1 MAEAQQTQYPL
12 ASLQTISQAR
22 AALEARLVGIDND
35 LELTQ
40 AIGLLFVKRQ
50 KDLSDAFSQLQALD
64 QQQYQQPHET
74 LPPLLREQLAMIDK
88 EFQEGQ
94 NGVLGLKGLI
104 DAQLP
109 SIEVEPPNEAPR
121 SGNGPVLAPSALP
134 SSSVLPAQTITKPR
148 RHKVVVPS
156 APSFNDPAFPV
167 QIQEELLNQVR
178 YWTSQAEMKEKLNQE
193 YDLKI
198 TEQER
203 IIDALNKQ
211 RRIREENDERQKED
225 QWNLELLNQELRAQ
239 SQDLQ
244 NQLSR
249 ALHEN
254 AKIQRSLATAS
265 EQVEQLKDKEEKA
278 AGQLELT
285 KSRHEQDMATMRKH
299 TTNIQREKSDLMKK
313 VEDLNATLT
322 IQQQKLAKKATL
334 EAIALAQ
341 ERELEEREKEE
352 RAIEAPIL
360 IQAPPRILSNDE
372 LAPSAVPSSS
382 SEPKMASLARET
394 SFAHQQSI
402 ISELQS
408 KLSKEIS
415 EKENLAEAKEQL
427 LSEKE
432 ELVKMLADREET
444 IETMRMESAIP
455 NIVEPTLPLSSKSS
469 IESREQ
475 TSETLEEQ
483 DEYDYQGVHGLNA
496 QLTRRYSN
504 TMLDT
509 PIVVGGLF
517 AELAQA
523 NTSEPKDATEYKD
536 QEVMTEPIESWIHT
550 LPGFAPV
557 VAPTEVS
564 DASTQDGGKKTVE
577 SIAVGTESSMD
588 ITTSVAP
595 KTSETPKEVV
605 DNVTSTADHADMVKP
620 SPQVVTVDN
629 STSTADL
636 VAAAELAVKIATE
649 AATQAAAKEAAA
661 KATADAVA
669 KAASEAAVAKTVSEA
684 AVAKAVSEAAAA
696 KAVSE
701 AAVAKAISEAAA
713 AKAASEA
720 AVAKAVSE
728 AAVEAAKPSV
738 QLIDN
743 ATSTDPI
750 EAAKPS
756 IQLIDNATSTDPIE
770 AAKPS
775 IQLIDSATSTDHVEV
790 AKPFTQLIDSSTSTD
805 HVEAAKPSI
814 QLIDSATSTDQI
826 AAADASTATDP
837 VSFKSTSVKEK
848 ASMTTRSS
856 QLADINTGIPGS
868 KSRSL
873 ESVSVNTPTVAELEV
888 ASIHLAEITGRI
900 QNIAQDKTS
909 EPESVERILPIAHGK
924 DLDFDGEAPIP
935 RTTNSEIA
943 MDDERRHTCDLSQ
956 TMLRSSSA
964 SATLADSAIP
974 PVPAIPKDYYT
985 TTVTR
990 PANPAADGPEFR
1002 VSFGS
1007 AFGDSTMDTLPY
1019 SSATAESIR
1028 MRTDIDYESEL
1039 EEYSLEQ
1046 SQEVPQGILSPGRPS
1061 TGPPSSLLALA
1072 AARSS
1077 MGSEL
1082 ADMAHDHYPTNGI
1095 IHRQYLDST
1104 SMLDSPKAESMHQDR
1119 LLSSSSPPLTSSVMS
1134 HSSTG
1139 HMMPTGAAVISS
1151 TTRTAYTFN
1160 QSVSQVH
1167 VPSTSSHFQHITDSS
1182 GASIGRS
1189 NKYRPSP
1196 NGSISSMSTDY
1207 GGRDRERRMSVS
1219 SNYDG
1224 QGTTSTDP
1232 TMIQVITQTM
1242 IGDYLWK
1249 YTRRPTVMASVIS
1262 EKRHRRYFWV
1272 HPYTKTMYW
1281 SLNNPAAE
1289 GSREQRA
1296 KSALIV
1302 AVFQITDDN
1311 VSSSNSELPNV
1322 SLLVQTSSRN
1332 LKLTAPTRE
1341 KHDLWYQSL
1350 AYLLSRPSTPGGGS
1364 ETPADNQT
1372 WSEVQAAR
1380 GVASDTL
1387 LTIRNDKSVR
1397 KKSSFNRLHN
1407 IFGRSKEAS
1416 PAGSPRG
1423 TGSGL
1428 GSGVSSTSV
1437 GGQHSTLSGMAH
1449 PQPQHSQSA
1458 LSSVGSGN
1466 ASVIGY
1472 PSHMAGQGS
1481 NVVGGYGTV
1490 NGGPILSSSSSPRS
1504 RLNEQMHYGAMATD
1518 DDVDI
1523 DEEDDDD
1530 DEDGV
1535 LPEHIRQCCDGKHDI
1550 GSLHHH

>member
-1 MAEAQQTQYPL
+1 MMAEAQTQYPL

-22 AALEARLVGIDND
+22 AALEARLVGIDGD

-50 KDLSDAFSQLQALD
+50 KDLSDAFTQLQTLD
-64 QQQYQQPHET
+64 QQQQLQHTNQPHET
-74 LPPLLREQLAMIDK
+74 LPPSLRDQLALIDK

-94 NGVLGLKGLI
+94 NGILGLKGLI

-109 SIEVEPPNEAPR
+109 SIEIQPPQNEAPR
-121 SGNGPVLAPSALP
+121 NGSVLAPSALP

-225 QWNLELLNQELRAQ
+225 QWNLELLNQELRGQ
-239 SQDLQ
+239 TQDLQ

-285 KSRHEQDMATMRKH
+285 KSRHEQDMTTMRKH
-299 TTNIQREKSDLMKK
+299 TATIQREKSDLIKK
-313 VEDLNATLT
+313 IEDLNATLT
-322 IQQQKLAKKATL
+322 IQQQKLAKKTTL

-341 ERELEEREKEE
+341 ERELEDLEREE
-352 RAIEAPIL
+352 RSIEAPIL

-372 LAPSAVPSSS
+372 LVPPAAISSS
-382 SEPKMASLARET
+382 PSEPKMASLARET

-415 EKENLAEAKEQL
+415 EKESLVVAKVQL

-444 IETMRMESAIP
+444 IETMRMEGAVP
-455 NIVEPTLPLSSKSS
+455 NIVEPALPLSSKSS
-469 IESREQ
+469 IESRDGV
-475 TSETLEEQ
+475 SETHEDH
-483 DEYDYQGVHGLNA
+483 DECDYGRGMHQGLDA
-496 QLTRRYSN
+496 ELTRRYSN
-504 TMLDT
+504 VMIDT
-509 PIVVGGLF
+509 PVAGGLF

-523 NTSEPKDATEYKD
+523 NTSEPQNATEFKD

-557 VAPTEVS
+557 IAAATAAEVS
-564 DASTQDGGKKTVE
+564 DASTQEDGRKEVE
-577 SIAVGTESSMD
+577 SIAVGTDSSMD
-588 ITTSVAP
+588 ITSSIAP
-595 KTSETPKEVV
+595 TTIISEASKELVDIATLTDHIDVV
-605 DNVTSTADHADMVKP
+605 Q
-620 SPQVVTVDN
+620 SPVPQAVTVDN

-636 VAAAELAVKIATE
+636 VAIAELATKVVIE
-649 AATQAAAKEAAA
+649 AAAQAAVAEAVAKVTAEAAA
-661 KATADAVA
+661 KV
-669 KAASEAAVAKTVSEA
+669 ASEAAAVVAT
-684 AVAKAVSEAAAA
+684 
-696 KAVSE
+696 
-701 AAVAKAISEAAA
+701 
-713 AKAASEA
+713 
-720 AVAKAVSE
+720 
-728 AAVEAAKPSV
+728 KPTPV
-738 QLIDN
+738 
-743 ATSTDPI
+743 
-750 EAAKPS
+750 
-756 IQLIDNATSTDPIE
+756 
-770 AAKPS
+770 
-775 IQLIDSATSTDHVEV
+775 QLIDSATSTDHV
-790 AKPFTQLIDSSTSTD
+790 
-805 HVEAAKPSI
+805 
-814 QLIDSATSTDQI
+814 

-837 VSFKSTSVKEK
+837 VSFRPASIVKAK
-848 ASMTTRSS
+848 ASSSTCNS
-856 QLADINTGIPGS
+856 QLADIITGLQPGS
-868 KSRSL
+868 KSVRSL
-873 ESVSVNTPTVAELEV
+873 ESVSVNTPTVIGLEV
-888 ASIHLAEITGRI
+888 ASVRLSEITDRKI
-900 QNIAQDKTS
+900 REVTPDKAS
-909 EPESVERILPIAHGK
+909 EPEVVERILPIAHEK
-924 DLDFDGEAPIP
+924 DFDIDGEAPIP
-935 RTTNSEIA
+935 RTINSEIA
-943 MDDERRHTCDLSQ
+943 LDDERRHTCDLSQ
-956 TMLRSSSA
+956 SMLLGSEA
-964 SATLADSAIP
+964 TATLADSAIP

-985 TTVTR
+985 AATVTR

-1007 AFGDSTMDTLPY
+1007 AFGDATIDSALQPY
-1019 SSATAESIR
+1019 SSATTEPVPF
-1028 MRTDIDYESEL
+1028 MRADVGYESEF
-1039 EEYSLEQ
+1039 EEHALEQ
-1046 SQEVPQGILSPGRPS
+1046 SQELPQGIISPGRPS
-1061 TGPPSSLLALA
+1061 TGPPSSLLARA
-1072 AARSS
+1072 AARTS

-1082 ADMAHDHYPTNGI
+1082 ADMVHDHSYPTNGT
-1095 IHRQYLDST
+1095 HHHQYASDSA
-1104 SMLDSPKAESMHQDR
+1104 SMVGSPKDSVHQDQ
-1119 LLSSSSPPLTSSVMS
+1119 LLSSSSSRPSTSVMPS
-1134 HSSTG
+1134 YSSTG

-1151 TTRTAYTFN
+1151 TTRMAYTFN
-1160 QSVSQVH
+1160 QSASQVH
-1167 VPSTSSHFQHITDSS
+1167 VPPTSQSHFQHITDSS
-1182 GASIGRS
+1182 GVSIGRS

-1207 GGRDRERRMSVS
+1207 GGGRERDRRMSVS

-1232 TMIQVITQTM
+1232 SMIQVITQTM

-1281 SLNNPAAE
+1281 SLSNPAAE

-1302 AVFQITDDN
+1302 AIFQITDDN
-1311 VSSSNSELPNV
+1311 VSSSSSELPNV

-1350 AYLLSRPSTPGGGS
+1350 AYLLSRPSSPSGGLD
-1364 ETPADNQT
+1364 TPADNQT
-1372 WSEVQAAR
+1372 WSEVQASR

-1387 LTIRNDKSVR
+1387 LTIRNDKTVR

-1423 TGSGL
+1423 SGSALGSGL
-1428 GSGVSSTSV
+1428 SSTSV
-1437 GGQHSTLSGMAH
+1437 NGGQHSSLSGGMVH
-1449 PQPQHSQSA
+1449 PQPQHAQSA
-1458 LSSVGSGN
+1458 LSSMGSGN

-1472 PSHMAGQGS
+1472 PSHMASQGS
-1481 NVVGGYGTV
+1481 NIVGGYGTV

-1518 DDVDI
+1518 DDVDV

-1530 DEDGV
+1530 EEDGV

>member
-1 MAEAQQTQYPL
+1 MMAEAQTQYPL

-22 AALEARLVGIDND
+22 AALEARLVGIDGD

-50 KDLSDAFSQLQALD
+50 KDLSDAFTQLQTLD
-64 QQQYQQPHET
+64 QQQQQQHTNQPHET
-74 LPPLLREQLAMIDK
+74 LPPSLRDQLALIDK

-94 NGVLGLKGLI
+94 NGILGLKGLI

-109 SIEVEPPNEAPR
+109 SIEIQPPQNEAPR
-121 SGNGPVLAPSALP
+121 SGSVLAPSALP

-225 QWNLELLNQELRAQ
+225 QWNLELLNQELRGQ
-239 SQDLQ
+239 TQDLQ

-285 KSRHEQDMATMRKH
+285 KSRHEQDMTTMRKH
-299 TTNIQREKSDLMKK
+299 TATIQREKSDLIKRM
-313 VEDLNATLT
+313 EDLNATLT

-341 ERELEEREKEE
+341 ERELEDLEREE
-352 RAIEAPIL
+352 RSIEAPIL

-372 LAPSAVPSSS
+372 LVPPAAISSS
-382 SEPKMASLARET
+382 PPEPKMASLARET

-415 EKENLAEAKEQL
+415 EKESLVEAKVQL

-444 IETMRMESAIP
+444 IETMRMEGVVP
-455 NIVEPTLPLSSKSS
+455 NIVEPALPLSSKSS
-469 IESREQ
+469 IDSRDGV
-475 TSETLEEQ
+475 SEMHEEH
-483 DEYDYQGVHGLNA
+483 DEYDYGQGMHQGLDA
-496 QLTRRYSN
+496 ELTRRYSN
-504 TMLDT
+504 VMLDT
-509 PIVVGGLF
+509 PVAGGLF

-550 LPGFAPV
+550 LPGFSPV
-557 VAPTEVS
+557 IAAATAAEVS
-564 DASTQDGGKKTVE
+564 DASTQEDGRKEVE
-577 SIAVGTESSMD
+577 YIAVGTDSSMD
-588 ITTSVAP
+588 IASSIAPTTIV
-595 KTSETPKEVV
+595 SEAPKEVV
-605 DNVTSTADHADMVKP
+605 DIATLTDHIDMVQP
-620 SPQVVTVDN
+620 PVPQAVTVDN

-636 VAAAELAVKIATE
+636 VAIAELATKVAIEAAAQAAATE
-649 AATQAAAKEAAA
+649 A
-661 KATADAVA
+661 VA
-669 KAASEAAVAKTVSEA
+669 KVTAE
-684 AVAKAVSEAAAA
+684 
-696 KAVSE
+696 
-701 AAVAKAISEAAA
+701 AA

-720 AVAKAVSE
+720 A
-728 AAVEAAKPSV
+728 AVEATKPTPV
-738 QLIDN
+738 
-743 ATSTDPI
+743 
-750 EAAKPS
+750 
-756 IQLIDNATSTDPIE
+756 
-770 AAKPS
+770 
-775 IQLIDSATSTDHVEV
+775 QLIDSATSTDHV
-790 AKPFTQLIDSSTSTD
+790 
-805 HVEAAKPSI
+805 
-814 QLIDSATSTDQI
+814 
-826 AAADASTATDP
+826 AAADASTATEP
-837 VSFKSTSVKEK
+837 VSFRPASIVKAK
-848 ASMTTRSS
+848 ASSSTRNS
-856 QLADINTGIPGS
+856 QLADIITELQPGS
-868 KSRSL
+868 KSARCL
-873 ESVSVNTPTVAELEV
+873 ESVSVNTPTVTDLEV
-888 ASIHLAEITGRI
+888 ASVRLSEITDRRI
-900 QNIAQDKTS
+900 REVAQGKAS
-909 EPESVERILPIAHGK
+909 EPEVVERILPIAHGK
-924 DLDFDGEAPIP
+924 DLDIDGEAPIP

-943 MDDERRHTCDLSQ
+943 LDDERRHTCDLSQ
-956 TMLRSSSA
+956 SMLLGSAA

-974 PVPAIPKDYYT
+974 PVPAIPKNYYT
-985 TTVTR
+985 AATVTR

-1007 AFGDSTMDTLPY
+1007 AFGDATIDSAFQPY
-1019 SSATAESIR
+1019 SSATAEPVPS
-1028 MRTDIDYESEL
+1028 MRADVGYESEL
-1039 EEYSLEQ
+1039 EEYALEQ
-1046 SQEVPQGILSPGRPS
+1046 SQEVPKGILSPGRPS
-1061 TGPPSSLLALA
+1061 TGPPSSLLARA
-1072 AARSS
+1072 AARTS

-1082 ADMAHDHYPTNGI
+1082 ADMVYDHNYPTSGT
-1095 IHRQYLDST
+1095 HHHQHASDSAF
-1104 SMLDSPKAESMHQDR
+1104 MLGSPKESVHHDQ
-1119 LLSSSSPPLTSSVMS
+1119 LLSSSSPPPSSSVMPS
-1134 HSSTG
+1134 YSSTG
-1139 HMMPTGAAVISS
+1139 HIMPTGAAVISS

-1160 QSVSQVH
+1160 QSASQVH
-1167 VPSTSSHFQHITDSS
+1167 VPPTSQSHFQHITDSS

-1207 GGRDRERRMSVS
+1207 GGGRERDRRMSVS

-1232 TMIQVITQTM
+1232 SMIQVITQTM

-1302 AVFQITDDN
+1302 AIFQITDDN

-1350 AYLLSRPSTPGGGS
+1350 AYLLSRPSTPGGGLD
-1364 ETPADNQT
+1364 TPADNQT
-1372 WSEVQAAR
+1372 WSEVQASR

-1387 LTIRNDKSVR
+1387 LTIRNDKTVR

-1423 TGSGL
+1423 SGSALGSGL
-1428 GSGVSSTSV
+1428 SSTSV
-1437 GGQHSTLSGMAH
+1437 NGGQHSSLSGGMVH
-1449 PQPQHSQSA
+1449 PQPQHAQSA
-1458 LSSVGSGN
+1458 LSSMGSGN

-1472 PSHMAGQGS
+1472 PSHMASQGP
-1481 NVVGGYGTV
+1481 NIVGGYGTV

-1504 RLNEQMHYGAMATD
+1504 RLNEQMHYGAIATD
-1518 DDVDI
+1518 DDVDV

-1530 DEDGV
+1530 EEDGV